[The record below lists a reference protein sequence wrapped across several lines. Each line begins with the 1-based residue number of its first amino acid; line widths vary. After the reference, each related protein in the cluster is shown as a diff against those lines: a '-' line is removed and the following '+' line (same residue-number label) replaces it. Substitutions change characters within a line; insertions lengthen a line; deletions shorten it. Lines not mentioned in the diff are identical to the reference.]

1 MVTLKYFFNEENS
14 LDYRYNNS
22 LQISRF
28 IFFFIFVQ
36 PFARWFPHQVPHK
49 FVRINTWTSLKELL
63 KLLIQQQFFY
73 YHESAFQTNR
83 SRMSNFEASQDA
95 KRVWKC
101 IQRLCPFLQI
111 GNILYHYIVL
121 GSNFALKLY
130 N

>member
-28 IFFFIFVQ
+28 IFFFHFCSTICKMVH
-36 PFARWFPHQVPHK
+36 HQVPHK
-49 FVRINTWTSLKELL
+49 FVHINTWTSLKELL

-73 YHESAFQTNR
+73 YLESAFQTNR
-83 SRMSNFEASQDA
+83 SRMSNFEPSQDA

-121 GSNFALKLY
+121 GSKFALKLY